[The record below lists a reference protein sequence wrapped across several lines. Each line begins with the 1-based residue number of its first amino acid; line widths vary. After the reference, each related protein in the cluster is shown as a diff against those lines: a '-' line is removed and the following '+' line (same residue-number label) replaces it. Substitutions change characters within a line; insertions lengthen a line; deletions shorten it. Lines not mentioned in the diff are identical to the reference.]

1 MMKTCPVLI
10 ILFILLI
17 IPSVSLAEDQSKE
30 SNDYSKKETPHY
42 DVVAEYIRS
51 LGAIHNIQHI
61 ATQELQ
67 EDNNTDNPEISKM
80 MSAIRN
86 STRVKL
92 ELNASISALENMKLK
107 KSFDTLLPTTIEFY
121 KNKITLH

>member
-1 MMKTCPVLI
+1 MMKTYPVLI

-17 IPSVSLAEDQSKE
+17 IPSVSLAEDQLKE

-61 ATQELQ
+61 TTQELQ

-107 KSFDTLLPTTIEFY
+107 KPFDTLLPTTIEFY
-121 KNKITLH
+121 KNK